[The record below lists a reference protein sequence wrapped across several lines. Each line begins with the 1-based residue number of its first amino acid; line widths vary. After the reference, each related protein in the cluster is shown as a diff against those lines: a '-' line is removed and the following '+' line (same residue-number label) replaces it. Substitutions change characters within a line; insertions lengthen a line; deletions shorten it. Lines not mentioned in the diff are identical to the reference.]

1 MNRSTLALASIGL
14 LGAALAPTAQADQW
28 NKRTIL
34 MVNEPV
40 QVPTR
45 ILSPGK
51 YVMKLLDSQ
60 SDRHIVQIFNADETH
75 LLATIL
81 ALPNYRLQPTGHS
94 RFVFW
99 ETPPGQ
105 PKALRAWFYPGDNFG
120 QEFTY
125 SKRELVAFASVTQV
139 QMPVTQAEPI
149 APAPTT
155 AAAEVETPAEPTV
168 QATEEVAEVAQAT
181 PPAAPAAPEPQA
193 EPEADR
199 LQTPPPADTL
209 PHTASAVPWIGLSG
223 LISVLGFFAL
233 RLKRVDA

>member
-1 MNRSTLALASIGL
+1 MNRSILALASIGL

-60 SDRHIVQIFNADETH
+60 SDRHIVQIFNGDETH

-81 ALPNYRLQPTGHS
+81 ALPNYRLEPTGHS

-105 PKALRAWFYPGDNFG
+105 PK
-120 QEFTY
+120 
-125 SKRELVAFASVTQV
+125 
-139 QMPVTQAEPI
+139 
-149 APAPTT
+149 
-155 AAAEVETPAEPTV
+155 
-168 QATEEVAEVAQAT
+168 
-181 PPAAPAAPEPQA
+181 
-193 EPEADR
+193 
-199 LQTPPPADTL
+199 
-209 PHTASAVPWIGLSG
+209 
-223 LISVLGFFAL
+223 
-233 RLKRVDA
+233 